1 MKDIGKSQICILQ
14 EQNSLIITN
23 TNNYWKKLLDINKNQ
38 IKTNCL
44 GNGYNQSDKRQ
55 GMKVVPQSN

>member
-38 IKTNCL
+38 TKTNCL
-44 GNGYNQSDKRQ
+44 SNGYNQSDKRQ